1 MGAEKG
7 TKLDKNY
14 DTVSKYIRNLVKEM
28 GLSSDLIDRAQA
40 KSVSILRLKEKGK
53 ESVAEQKDR
62 EKQKE
67 KNKDRITIGNRQI
80 AGYCLWAAC
89 YDNDL
94 KFKDVRIANE
104 LGITKNKWDN
114 IVKEL

>member
-53 ESVAEQKDR
+53 ESVAE
-62 EKQKE
+62 
-67 KNKDRITIGNRQI
+67 
-80 AGYCLWAAC
+80 
-89 YDNDL
+89 
-94 KFKDVRIANE
+94 
-104 LGITKNKWDN
+104 
-114 IVKEL
+114 